1 MSEEIEIKTS
11 EDVMGL
17 VFKLTQFEMQYPRF
31 AQQKAEELIN
41 KHMVDPIRDKMEA
54 KGHSKKITERVRAE
68 FVTIDTDGYIDFDIV
83 SDFTT
88 DDGFDVAEMM
98 EEGRI
103 AYRIVPK
110 IKKFLSF
117 IIEGVRIY
125 TKKSDIPQREG
136 DDFIQNTIDE
146 MEELT
151 QTLLN
156 EETDKIIA
164 YNLEN

>member
-1 MSEEIEIKTS
+1 
-11 EDVMGL
+11 MGL

-41 KHMVDPIRDKMEA
+41 KHMVDPIRAKMESNSY
-54 KGHSKKITERVRAE
+54 SKKITERVRAE
-68 FVTIDTDGYIDFDIV
+68 FVTVDTDGYIDFDIV

-88 DDGFDVAEMM
+88 DEGFDVAKMM
-98 EEGRI
+98 EDGRV
-103 AYRIVPK
+103 AYTIIPK

-117 IIEGVRIY
+117 IIDGVRIR
-125 TKKSDIPQREG
+125 TKKSDIPRREG
-136 DDFIQNTIDE
+136 DDFVQSTIDE

-156 EETDKIIA
+156 EETDNIITH
-164 YNLEN
+164 NLEN

>member
-1 MSEEIEIKTS
+1 MSEEVEIKTS
-11 EDVMGL
+11 SDVMGL

-41 KHMVDPIRDKMEA
+41 KHMVDPIRAKMESN
-54 KGHSKKITERVRAE
+54 GYSKKITERVRAE
-68 FVTIDTDGYIDFDIV
+68 FVTIDSDGYIDFDIV
-83 SDFTT
+83 SDFTA
-88 DDGFDVAEMM
+88 DDGFDVAKMM

-103 AYRIVPK
+103 AYRIIPR

-117 IIEGVRIY
+117 IIEGVRIR
-125 TKKSDIPQREG
+125 TKKSDIPKREG
-136 DDFIQNTIDE
+136 DDFIQSTMDE

-151 QTLLN
+151 QTDLN
-156 EETDKIIA
+156 EETDKAVA